1 MTKRVNF
8 AGYNIHL
15 PGHPFLRIGLGVV
28 LVIGGIFGFLP
39 VLGFWMI
46 PLGLIVL
53 SVDFPPIRRLRRRA
67 TVRFGYWLE
76 KRWPQLARKAGFG
89 HPRSGKHS

>member
-1 MTKRVNF
+1 
-8 AGYNIHL
+8 
-15 PGHPFLRIGLGVV
+15 
-28 LVIGGIFGFLP
+28 
-39 VLGFWMI
+39 MI